1 MGDNCFCI
9 AWVSKCTGHPLRWRQ
24 FALAAVSFVVPET
37 DDDPELGNPHIVP
50 IVRAPNGVI
59 LTIVSALNGRQNAQ
73 DTLALETVYPCCSFL
88 CGSRDG
94 RSSPVG
100 QSTRFAN
107 CLRVEKVSSLHR
119 TPWFVLETVC
129 HVCADAGS
137 PHRYDGGGRLEC
149 VLLGPLE

>member
-1 MGDNCFCI
+1 MGEWCHSDNCFCI

-59 LTIVSALNGRQNAQ
+59 LTIVSALNGRRNAQ

-100 QSTRFAN
+100 QSTRFPNCPCSKWCDSDN
-107 CLRVEKVSSLHR
+107 CLRVEK
-119 TPWFVLETVC
+119 
-129 HVCADAGS
+129 
-137 PHRYDGGGRLEC
+137 
-149 VLLGPLE
+149 